1 MYRLS
6 RDKWAMMANTI
17 RTSGFKALVQALVDG
32 RHALG
37 ITQRDLAARLGC
49 LPATVANI
57 ESGQRRIDVIELIAL
72 ARALSMSPDELFQI
86 AMREADESELINNFS
101 RSRHKATDPAD

>member
-1 MYRLS
+1 
-6 RDKWAMMANTI
+6 MANTI
-17 RTSGFKALVQALVDG
+17 RTSGFQALVKALVEG

-37 ITQRDLAARLGC
+37 ITQRDLAAKLGC

-72 ARALSMSPDELFQI
+72 ARALSMSPETLFEIAVLASDEN
-86 AMREADESELINNFS
+86 ELVNNFS
-101 RSRHKATDPAD
+101 RSS